1 VALTNEWT
9 HHALGEAGW
18 LALGGGKDG
27 RESETKRMEVDI
39 HAWFTSASPSRL
51 LLPFFLSEL
60 IMSCTTTLCSHDA
73 N

>member
-51 LLPFFLSEL
+51 LLPFFL
-60 IMSCTTTLCSHDA
+60 
-73 N
+73 